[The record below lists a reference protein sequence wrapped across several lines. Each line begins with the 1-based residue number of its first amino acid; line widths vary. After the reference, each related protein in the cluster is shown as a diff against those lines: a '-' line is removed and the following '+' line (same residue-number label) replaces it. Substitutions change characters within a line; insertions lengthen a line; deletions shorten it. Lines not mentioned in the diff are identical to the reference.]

1 MSTFILKFFFKIPVL
16 VLSIFY
22 KKKPSFRGHQ
32 FDIQSQA
39 LISLQPTLDLST
51 LPDNEIESIRNL
63 IIKNRV
69 QHNLSSSP
77 KNFVNK
83 VDHFLGK
90 DKTLCR
96 EYIPSKISS
105 NKAILFFH
113 GGGYTM
119 GSTADHMQLIASL
132 VILSSISILGVD
144 YRLCPQH
151 RFPAPIDDAE
161 AAYRWLMLQGY
172 SQKAIGFSGI
182 SAGGL
187 IVTQLIYRCQNQG
200 IQIPSVALVMSGPK
214 DLDFDRPSCIY
225 NSKYDI
231 IIPKRLRN
239 IRNYYIP
246 DHNDTKESEL
256 YPARQQYEKY
266 PKTLF
271 QVGDCEVLLDDS
283 IEFFRFLRQQGHPIN
298 LQIIPDMIHCGQ
310 IFSDVYPPGEKA
322 ILSAAEFLQSS
333 LSKDM

>member
-1 MSTFILKFFFKIPVL
+1 MKRKINNTELTPAILKQ
-16 VLSIFY
+16 IFQE
-22 KKKPSFRGHQ
+22 R
-32 FDIQSQA
+32 
-39 LISLQPTLDLST
+39 LDLSST
-51 LPDNEIESIRNL
+51 DLNEVAKSFSKLYIDYQADI
-63 IIKNRV
+63 
-69 QHNLSSSP
+69 
-77 KNFVNK
+77 VNK
-83 VDHFLGK
+83 VTIKRVPNTVYTWIDPPNG
-90 DKTLCR
+90 R
-96 EYIPSKISS
+96 SERVV
-105 NKAILFFH
+105 LFFH

-132 VILSSISILGVD
+132 VILSGISFLGID

-231 IIPKRLRN
+231 VVPERLRN

-246 DHNDTKESEL
+246 DHNDTKASEL

-322 ILSAAEFLQSS
+322 ILSAVEFLKSS

>member
-1 MSTFILKFFFKIPVL
+1 MKNKINYTELTPAGLKQ
-16 VLSIFY
+16 IFQE
-22 KKKPSFRGHQ
+22 R
-32 FDIQSQA
+32 
-39 LISLQPTLDLST
+39 LDLSST
-51 LPDNEIESIRNL
+51 DLNEVAKSFSKLYNYYQADIV
-63 IIKNRV
+63 NRV
-69 QHNLSSSP
+69 
-77 KNFVNK
+77 
-83 VDHFLGK
+83 
-90 DKTLCR
+90 TLQR
-96 EYIPSKISS
+96 VPNTTYTWIDPPGGRSERVV
-105 NKAILFFH
+105 LFFH

-132 VILSSISILGVD
+132 VILSGISILGID

-161 AAYRWLMLQGY
+161 VAYRWLMLQGY

-231 IIPKRLRN
+231 IVPERLRN
-239 IRNYYIP
+239 IRNYYLP
-246 DHNDTKESEL
+246 DHNVTKGGEL

-283 IEFFRFLRQQGHPIN
+283 IEFYRFLRQQGHPIN
-298 LQIIPDMIHCGQ
+298 LQIIPNMIHCGQ
-310 IFSDVYPPGEKA
+310 IFSNVYPPGEKA

>member
-1 MSTFILKFFFKIPVL
+1 MKNKINKTELTPAGLKQ
-16 VLSIFY
+16 IFQE
-22 KKKPSFRGHQ
+22 R
-32 FDIQSQA
+32 
-39 LISLQPTLDLST
+39 LDLSST
-51 LPDNEIESIRNL
+51 DLNEVAKSFSKLYNDYQADIV
-63 IIKNRV
+63 NRV
-69 QHNLSSSP
+69 
-77 KNFVNK
+77 
-83 VDHFLGK
+83 
-90 DKTLCR
+90 TLQR
-96 EYIPSKISS
+96 VPNTNYTWIDPPDGRSDRVV
-105 NKAILFFH
+105 LFFH

-132 VILSSISILGVD
+132 VILSGISILGID

-172 SQKAIGFSGI
+172 SHKAIGFSGL

-200 IQIPSVALVMSGPK
+200 FQIPSVALVMSGPK

-231 IIPKRLRN
+231 VVPERLRN
-239 IRNYYIP
+239 IRNYYLP
-246 DHNDTKESEL
+246 DHNGSKGGEL

-283 IEFFRFLRQQGHPIN
+283 IEFYRFLRQQGHPIN

-310 IFSDVYPPGEKA
+310 IFSNVYPPGEKA

-333 LSKDM
+333 FSKDM

>member
-1 MSTFILKFFFKIPVL
+1 MKNKINKTELSPAGLKQ
-16 VLSIFY
+16 IFQE
-22 KKKPSFRGHQ
+22 R
-32 FDIQSQA
+32 
-39 LISLQPTLDLST
+39 LDLSST
-51 LPDNEIESIRNL
+51 DLNEVAKSFSKLYNDYQADIV
-63 IIKNRV
+63 NRV
-69 QHNLSSSP
+69 
-77 KNFVNK
+77 
-83 VDHFLGK
+83 
-90 DKTLCR
+90 TLQR
-96 EYIPSKISS
+96 VPNTTYTWIDPPDGRSDRVV
-105 NKAILFFH
+105 LFFH

-132 VILSSISILGVD
+132 VILSGISILGID

-172 SQKAIGFSGI
+172 NPEAIGLSGI
-182 SAGGL
+182 SAGAL
-187 IVTQLIYRCQNQG
+187 IATQLIYRCQNQG

-231 IIPKRLRN
+231 VVPERLRN
-239 IRNYYIP
+239 IRNYYLP
-246 DHNDTKESEL
+246 DHNGSKGGEL

-283 IEFFRFLRQQGHPIN
+283 IEFYRFLRQQGHPIN

-310 IFSDVYPPGEKA
+310 IFSNVYPPGEKA
-322 ILSAAEFLQSS
+322 ILSAAEFLQISF
-333 LSKDM
+333 SKDM

>member
-1 MSTFILKFFFKIPVL
+1 MKNKINNTELTPAGLKQ
-16 VLSIFY
+16 IFQE
-22 KKKPSFRGHQ
+22 R
-32 FDIQSQA
+32 
-39 LISLQPTLDLST
+39 LDLSST
-51 LPDNEIESIRNL
+51 DLNEVAKSFSKLYNDYQADIV
-63 IIKNRV
+63 NRV
-69 QHNLSSSP
+69 
-77 KNFVNK
+77 
-83 VDHFLGK
+83 
-90 DKTLCR
+90 TLQR
-96 EYIPSKISS
+96 VPNTTYTWIDPPGGRSERVV
-105 NKAILFFH
+105 LFFH

-132 VILSSISILGVD
+132 VILSGISILGID

-172 SQKAIGFSGI
+172 SHKAIGFSGI

-231 IIPKRLRN
+231 VVPERLRN
-239 IRNYYIP
+239 IRNYYLP
-246 DHNDTKESEL
+246 DHNGSKGGEL

-266 PKTLF
+266 SKTLF

-283 IEFFRFLRQQGHPIN
+283 IEF
-298 LQIIPDMIHCGQ
+298 
-310 IFSDVYPPGEKA
+310 
-322 ILSAAEFLQSS
+322 
-333 LSKDM
+333 